1 MKKLFFLAA
10 FLTASFFSYTAFIFA
25 DSQKISDASPDKTTA
40 KSSDIL
46 NTTDPFAVPEAGG
59 KKTLLVV
66 ETDKDIASESLDRIS
81 GGHPDLGFSLPSQS
95 YDSSNHSSGALAR
108 SQAHDNTTNT
118 N

>member
-1 MKKLFFLAA
+1 MKKSFFLTV
-10 FLTASFFSYTAFIFA
+10 FLTALFFSRAAFALA
-25 DSQKISDASPDKTTA
+25 DLQKISDASPDKPAAET
-40 KSSDIL
+40 SDIL
-46 NTTDPFAVPEAGG
+46 NTTDPFAAPETSG

-95 YDSSNHSSGALAR
+95 YESSNHSAGALER